1 MSLLGVKVVAPVA
14 CVVPLPF
21 AAVFHPANV
30 KPVLTRDP
38 EFVAVVIGENALTT
52 CPAGTVPE
60 ELPFPL

>member
-1 MSLLGVKVVAPVA
+1 
-14 CVVPLPF
+14 
-21 AAVFHPANV
+21 VFHPANV